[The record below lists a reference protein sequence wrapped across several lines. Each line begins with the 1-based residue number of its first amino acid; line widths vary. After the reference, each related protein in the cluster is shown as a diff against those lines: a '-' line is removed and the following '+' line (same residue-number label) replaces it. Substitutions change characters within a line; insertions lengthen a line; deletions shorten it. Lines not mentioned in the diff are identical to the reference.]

1 MCNSFF
7 SFSHF
12 PDFSLVIVFCD
23 FSFSNSFYI
32 TFCSSTWK
40 GNTPSLRIFC
50 ARISPLENLQDRWK
64 FSGFFWKMWT
74 SISRPN
80 LGILK
85 RQTKQSGENRMQKK
99 SCDFKKCTLFRV
111 PSKSYGHLKNG
122 LWIKVSV
129 GTRRVEAVSF
139 VDGIYFIDVI
149 CFVDWFCEMTAD
161 WKNQTKPKQI

>member
-12 PDFSLVIVFCD
+12 PDFCSSHCFLWLFFFQIVFILP
-23 FSFSNSFYI
+23 FAVAHKKETHQVWEFFAQGYRLWKIFKISENSAE
-32 TFCSSTWK
+32 
-40 GNTPSLRIFC
+40 L
-50 ARISPLENLQDRWK
+50 
-64 FSGFFWKMWT
+64 FWKMWT

-85 RQTKQSGENRMQKK
+85 RQTKQSGGNRMQKNLVI
-99 SCDFKKCTLFRV
+99 SKKCTLFRV

-122 LWIKVSV
+122 LWIRVSV
-129 GTRRVEAVSF
+129 GTRRVQVVSF

-149 CFVDWFCEMTAD
+149 CFVD
-161 WKNQTKPKQI
+161 